1 MLAAMRAASW
11 MASEPFLES
20 GDLRAERMAGY
31 PINGVQSAGKIAPI
45 VP

>member
-20 GDLRAERMAGY
+20 GDSFSG
-31 PINGVQSAGKIAPI
+31 GI
-45 VP
+45 VGGGLGNSHSWNLI